1 VEERIVVMRKLARRS
16 LAVGGAFAVAAAG
29 APVVGSAGAAGSE
42 AHAARTVTL
51 NDSAKLHKTAK
62 HGFNLYESG
71 SASGSLSGSISLH
84 LDVASTNKVT
94 AELTVS
100 PHGGTLTGKASGNYR
115 TNGGT
120 ATFTGTLTITHGSG
134 SYSGAHGSNISF
146 SGTIQRSN
154 DSMTV
159 RVNGKFST

>member
-1 VEERIVVMRKLARRS
+1 MRSLARRS
-16 LAVGGAFAVAAAG
+16 LAVGGALAAAAG
-29 APVVGSAGAAGSE
+29 TLGLAVGTTGASGST
-42 AHAARTVTL
+42 AHAARTVSL
-51 NDSAKLHKTAK
+51 NDTGNLHKTSK

-71 SASGSLSGSISLH
+71 NASGSLSGSISLH
-84 LDVASTNKVT
+84 LDVVSTNKVT

-100 PHGGTLTGKASGNYR
+100 PRGGSLTGKATGSYR

-120 ATFTGTLTITHGSG
+120 ASFSGTLSVTHGTG
-134 SYSGAHGSNISF
+134 SYSGAHGSGISF

-159 RVNGKFST
+159 RVNGKFSS